1 MFSRKSGNRGDSVRE
16 SLMPIDKEA
25 LRASWRRYAVAVG
38 CAIAAMLMIFFREGP
53 AAELNIR
60 LLLLAAVMLS
70 SWYGGLR
77 PGIVTTLIAAS
88 AITYSYSP
96 SGDYFGIDM
105 SHSVRLIEFVVV
117 ALLITFLNDRRRKDQ
132 ERAEV
137 AQKEA
142 ERANRAKDEFLGT
155 VSHELRTPLTAVL
168 GWTEVLLRE
177 KSDRTLSAR
186 GLKAIYDSARKQSR
200 LIEDLVDISRINA
213 GQFRLEV
220 DLIDLSMVIDAAI
233 DVVSPAIDAKGLQLK
248 TSLAEFGPSIFGDE
262 RRLQQA
268 IWNLL
273 SNAVK
278 FTLEGGLIEI
288 RLEYTDF
295 HACIVVKDTGNGIDP
310 ELLPHVFER
319 FRQGQLG
326 SARHGGLGLGLSI
339 ARHLV
344 ELHGGTIE
352 VSSGGEG
359 QGAEFAIRLPLE
371 NAIERLMVEQHQ
383 ITAASVSL

>member
-1 MFSRKSGNRGDSVRE
+1 
-16 SLMPIDKEA
+16 MPNYKEA
-25 LRASWRRYAVAVG
+25 SHSSWQRYAVAVG
-38 CAIAAMLMIFFREGP
+38 CAIVALLMILLREGP
-53 AAELNIR
+53 AAELKVR

-77 PGIVTTLIAAS
+77 PGIVTTLIAGA

-96 SGDYFGIDM
+96 SGDYFRIDM
-105 SHSVRLIEFVVV
+105 SHSVRLVEFVIV
-117 ALLITFLNDRRRKDQ
+117 ALLITYLNDRQRKVQ
-132 ERAEV
+132 ERAEI

-155 VSHELRTPLTAVL
+155 VSHELRTPLSAVL
-168 GWTEVLLRE
+168 GWTHVLLTE
-177 KSDRTLSAR
+177 QNDQALSTRA
-186 GLKAIYDSARKQSR
+186 LEAIERNARKQLQ
-200 LIEDLVDISRINA
+200 LIEDLLDVSHINA

-220 DLIDLSMVIDAAI
+220 DLIDLSTVIDAAI
-233 DVVSPAIDAKGLQLK
+233 DVVRPAIDAKGLQLK
-248 TSLAEFGPSIFGDE
+248 TNLAEFGPSIFGDE

-268 IWNLL
+268 LWNLL

-278 FTLEGGLIEI
+278 FTPAGGLIEI
-288 RLEYTDF
+288 HLEYTDF
-295 HACIVVKDTGNGIDP
+295 HARVVVKDTGNGIDP

-319 FRQGQLG
+319 FRQGHQSR
-326 SARHGGLGLGLSI
+326 SAKHGGLGLGLSI
-339 ARHLV
+339 AHHLV

-359 QGAEFAIRLPLE
+359 QGAEFIIRLPLE

-383 ITAASVSL
+383 IAAVSVGL